1 MKIKQHL
8 PSLFTLINLFLGF
21 LAILNTMAG
30 NYFVACY
37 IILAAG
43 AFDSVDGKLAR
54 LIGIPTNFGKE
65 IDSLADMVSFC
76 LAPAV
81 LVYSLYTHDM
91 PGITGEIIASAP
103 LIMGAIRLARFN
115 SEVYDEAPAFFT
127 GLPTPMNAL
136 SIASLVLFIE
146 HFKIDNPEYSQ
157 PRLLLPLIMA
167 LSFLMVSRVRYAKF
181 PFLNFKSGMQ
191 NNLRLFG
198 LAVFILCF
206 TVSIFMGYPY
216 RVLAFFVSF
225 YLLTGI
231 WNHVKSLGNV
241 ETKNQVITK

>member
-8 PSLFTLINLFLGF
+8 PSIFTLINLFLGF
-21 LAILNTMAG
+21 LAIINTMAG
-30 NYFVACY
+30 HYYIACY

-43 AFDSVDGKLAR
+43 AFDSVDGKIAR

-76 LAPAV
+76 LAPSI
-81 LVYSLYTHDM
+81 LVYSLYTQNM
-91 PGITGEIIASAP
+91 PGITGELIASAP

-115 SEVYDEAPAFFT
+115 TEVYEKQPTYFT

-157 PRLLLPLIMA
+157 PRLLLPLI
-167 LSFLMVSRVRYAKF
+167 LSLSYLMVSRVHYAKF
-181 PFLNFKSGMQ
+181 PLLNFNSGRQ
-191 NNLRLFG
+191 NTLRLLGVALFG
-198 LAVFILCF
+198 ITFIG
-206 TVSIFMGYPY
+206 TIFIGYPY
-216 RVLAFFVSF
+216 RVLAGFVSF

-231 WNHVKSLGNV
+231 WNHIIKLGNV
-241 ETKNQVITK
+241 EPRNQEA